1 MCFCHCNSDRLCLRF
16 FLDRTIQEIPQLRC
30 VTNEIVVDVLA
41 YMSSTYCRN
50 ILEFVTQKITSICKF
65 YQDRFPDFKEG
76 GKCSLIGHSL
86 GSIICWDLLSLKEN
100 ESGRWGP
107 ELDRPIECAIPFVPE
122 FTMLL
127 GSPIGTFLNHRMAR
141 ADFDAIR
148 DNHPTNPEISPFV
161 LPTKA
166 LYNIFNASDPVATR
180 IEPLLY
186 PTSTKKERIANPQ
199 IVTRLDSGVQR
210 HTRIFGDFGGEV
222 DFISPK
228 SKADDIAEGRFTE
241 IGFESDDDADYIT
254 PSKTEAVPF
263 DDHRADTV
271 IPLGGISDR
280 VDFVRIPRLRYFPKV
295 FFVLIVRFSDIV
307 NRFLTLPPL
316 QKLPPN
322 RFTISQYFDA
332 FSAHTSYFQNDDV
345 INFIK
350 DVSGQEEVI
359 AVSAEGDWIDVT
371 IISSV

>member
-1 MCFCHCNSDRLCLRF
+1 MDRLTLSLLFPLLCVIRELPPDAPRRVEF
-16 FLDRTIQEIPQLRC
+16 IPIMWSEHLHDQIDEDQARITIQEIPQLRC

-280 VDFVRIPRLRYFPKV
+280 VDF
-295 FFVLIVRFSDIV
+295 
-307 NRFLTLPPL
+307 
-316 QKLPPN
+316 KLPPN